1 LYNAA
6 PGAMLGTP
14 EVNGVGQV
22 WFWCWVAVALM
33 LPALTMRVVLNLGAL
48 IDRAQSLRSRLRPRR
63 AQRAQRAQ
71 VQPVERLAA
80 DLHRLAVHLD
90 KIERSDEMHR
100 AARLR
105 AAALAYDDTLRS
117 ACRTLEVD
125 VPEHTPLHAVER
137 LETEAALAQRGLV
150 W

>member
-1 LYNAA
+1 
-6 PGAMLGTP
+6 M
-14 EVNGVGQV
+14 VSVWV
-22 WFWCWVAVALM
+22 WFWMVVGAIMPIGLIMLIVD
-33 LPALTMRVVLNLGAL
+33 LPALLDRVESFVGWLHPG
-48 IDRAQSLRSRLRPRR
+48 
-63 AQRAQRAQ
+63 RAQRAQ

-90 KIERSDEMHR
+90 TVESSREMHR
-100 AARLR
+100 VARLR

-125 VPEHTPLHAVER
+125 VPDGSPLHPIER
-137 LETEAALAQRGLV
+137 LQTEAALAQRGLV